1 MQFTVIKN
9 ENVLKVVHNT
19 SNKPDHTSLSIVH
32 RKSHRG
38 VIQLITA

>member
-19 SNKPDHTSLSIVH
+19 RNKPDHTSLSIVH
-32 RKSHRG
+32 RRSHRG
-38 VIQLITA
+38 VIQLITT